1 MLPWGLGP
9 ECVAVTAVETFSA
22 VASIFKANRN
32 WHALRITISEE
43 VMILKRSGWKST
55 GFGAPPEE
63 RKKRDV
69 AVYNWKRLFQ
79 ISDLQFG

>member
-1 MLPWGLGP
+1 VLPWGLGP

-43 VMILKRSGWKST
+43 VMILKRSG
-55 GFGAPPEE
+55 
-63 RKKRDV
+63 
-69 AVYNWKRLFQ
+69 
-79 ISDLQFG
+79 